1 MPSDPD
7 LLILAHSVLCKIRDS
22 ARDSRGTPAEKVSQP
37 TPNLGTAKTV
47 EHQGDKLGVPLSE
60 VLGRKTAG
68 QHEKPG
74 TALGT
79 VAGQSPYSATVA
91 ALESECPAAV
101 ETERWRQAIAD
112 AAAFLATWGTQAQ
125 AFSWTARELFGLH
138 TTPERPAANYSRLSR
153 YDETGLIWLLRGRP
167 VIILTATEAVMRC
180 HSGATLTYRRQNKPA
195 AGGMTNAVVQ
205 LANNASS
212 LTEPALGPVNG

>member
-1 MPSDPD
+1 MRSGAIMPSDPD
-7 LLILAHSVLCKIRDS
+7 LLTLAHSVLRKKRDC

-37 TPNLGTAKTV
+37 TSSPGTAKTV
-47 EHQGDKLGVPLSE
+47 EHQGDKLGVPPSQA
-60 VLGRKTAG
+60 LGYETAG

-74 TALGT
+74 TVLGT

-112 AAAFLATWGTQAQ
+112 AAAFLATWGAQ
-125 AFSWTARELFGLH
+125 AHACGWTARDLFGLH
-138 TTPERPAANYSRLSR
+138 PVPERPAPSYRRLSR

-180 HSGATLTYRRQNKPA
+180 HSGATLTYRRN
-195 AGGMTNAVVQ
+195 
-205 LANNASS
+205 
-212 LTEPALGPVNG
+212 EPVAPRAEIAKRTTP